1 MAVRRKVMSIE
12 NAATAPAAAMASGA
26 EAWIGAQEVFLA
38 EIDQVAQSWVKRRRE
53 AIEET
58 RRAFDEL
65 NRNPDPGALFLAQQ
79 HWLSGSI
86 QRVVSDFGDWSALTL
101 KCLSRTGDRMLEASQ
116 RARGAAEEGLAT
128 AGAKPG
134 LDEEEGLAQPAE
146 PQRQ

>member
-1 MAVRRKVMSIE
+1 MAAKRKVMSIE
-12 NAATAPAAAMASGA
+12 NAAAAPAAAMASGA
-26 EAWIGAQEVFLA
+26 EAWIEAQEMFLA

-58 RRAFDEL
+58 RRALDEI

-101 KCLSRTGDRMLEASQ
+101 KCLGRTGDRMFEASQ

-128 AGAKPG
+128 AGDKPG
-134 LDEEEGLAQPAE
+134 FQEEEAPPPPA
-146 PQRQ
+146 